1 MAKGTRITLTKAEC
15 EAPTGKRLVDLIF
28 SMCHDG
34 HLEISEVDELHI
46 FLRNDSS
53 AIAAIPYL
61 RAITREAV
69 ADGAIND
76 AEAYAL
82 KLAFERVI
90 PKEARGIVSTHLQSI
105 GLPTVHQDEF
115 AGEWTEHEA
124 THKQIGYIVDLG
136 GTVKPGLTKGQASQ
150 LIDQLLERRP
160 PTPRQTML
168 LRFFD
173 RLDLLHATK
182 DDVSLWIDQLY
193 ASDELLE
200 RAWDRFK
207 RETNH
212 DPFGQDAGIVPVG
225 AFKKYLP
232 L

>member
-1 MAKGTRITLTKAEC
+1 MVKRTRITLTKTEC
-15 EAPTGKRLVDLIF
+15 DSPTGKRLVDLIF

-34 HLEISEVDELHI
+34 RLEISEVDELHI

-69 ADGAIND
+69 ADGAINE

-82 KLAFERVI
+82 KLAFERII

-105 GLPTVHQDEF
+105 GLPTMQYDEF

-124 THKQIGYIVDLG
+124 THKQIDYIVNLG
-136 GTVKPGLTKGQASQ
+136 GTVTPGLTKGEASQ
-150 LIDQLLERRP
+150 LIDQLLQRRP

-173 RLDLLHATK
+173 RLDLLQATK
-182 DDVSLWIDQLY
+182 DDVSLWVDQLY
-193 ASDELLE
+193 ASNERLE
-200 RAWDRFK
+200 RAWERFK

-212 DPFGQDAGIVPVG
+212 DPFGQEATIVPVG
-225 AFKKYLP
+225 AFKQYLQ

>member
-1 MAKGTRITLTKAEC
+1 MAKRTRITLTKGEC
-15 EAPTGKRLVDLIF
+15 ESPKGKRLIDLIL

-34 HLEISEVDELHI
+34 CLDISEVDELHI
-46 FLRNDSS
+46 FLREDTS

-82 KLAFERVI
+82 KLAFERIV
-90 PKEARGIVSTHLQSI
+90 PKEARGIISTHLENI
-105 GLPTVHQDEF
+105 GLPAVHDYEETP
-115 AGEWTEHEA
+115 AWTEHEA
-124 THKQIGYIVDLG
+124 THRQIEYIVALG
-136 GTVKPGLTKGQASQ
+136 GAVRPQMTKGQASQ

-168 LRFFD
+168 LRFFG
-173 RLDLLHATK
+173 RLDLLQRTK

-193 ASDELLE
+193 ASDERLE

-212 DPFGQDAGIVPVG
+212 DPFEQNATIVPVG
-225 AFKKYLP
+225 EFKNYLQP
-232 L
+232 

>member
-1 MAKGTRITLTKAEC
+1 MAKRTRITLTKAEC
-15 EAPTGKRLVDLIF
+15 ESPTGKRLVDLIF

-34 HLEISEVDELHI
+34 CLAISEVDELHI

-53 AIAAIPYL
+53 AIAAIQYL

-82 KLAFERVI
+82 KLAFERVV
-90 PKEARGIVSTHLQSI
+90 PKEARGIVSTHLQNI

-124 THKQIGYIVDLG
+124 THKQIAYIVNLG
-136 GTVKPGLTKGQASQ
+136 GTVAPGLTKGQASQ

-173 RLDLLHATK
+173 RLDLLQTTK
-182 DDVSLWIDQLY
+182 EDVSLWIDELY
-193 ASDELLE
+193 ASDERLE

-212 DPFGQDAGIVPVG
+212 DPSEQDATIVPVG
-225 AFKKYLP
+225 AFKKYLQ